1 MNSYPPDA
9 NMQTLMAQLNAATAN
24 SPIIG
29 SATGTPGF
37 FASTSGSDQSSPAS
51 LSASDS
57 GEAIA

>member
-37 FASTSGSDQSSPAS
+37 FAATGGSDKGSDAS
-51 LSASDS
+51 HPTPDS
-57 GEAIA
+57 MEAIA